1 MFCKNGTV
9 PRKAAEDMPWTEKS
23 ESQKTRESIGPK
35 GQKSVGSDSRKREM
49 NSPPSEQP
57 EAKKKNSSHGSV
69 GTNLAGGSWVRK
81 LIESI
86 SKKSPV
92 EMKPPDMKPS
102 EVYEGSNVSK
112 FRSWRRSY

>member
-1 MFCKNGTV
+1 MS
-9 PRKAAEDMPWTEKS
+9 RKAAEDMPRTEKS
-23 ESQKTRESIGPK
+23 ESQKTQESTGPK
-35 GQKSVGSDSRKREM
+35 RQKSVESDSWKREM
-49 NSPPSEQP
+49 NSPPTEQP

-69 GTNLAGGSWVRK
+69 GTNLAAGSWVRE

-92 EMKPPDMKPS
+92 EMKPPNMKPS
-102 EVYEGSNVSK
+102 EVYKGSDISK